1 VGEIPPEIAFLSFS
15 SRFSSLKSAIWIS
28 PSVPDGKA
36 YLIEFVN
43 SSFIIIPREITVS
56 TPRKTLLVSSF
67 TRILPL
73 SILQDLLRLVISNRI
88 PEI

>member
-1 VGEIPPEIAFLSFS
+1 MLKSGRASPGPVFFAGEIPPEIAFLSFS
-15 SRFSSLKSAIWIS
+15 SQFSSLESAIWIS
-28 PSVPDGKA
+28 PSVPAGKA

-56 TPRKTLLVSSF
+56 TPRKTLLVSIF

-73 SILQDLLRLVISNRI
+73 SIL
-88 PEI
+88 